1 MAFEQSDKF
10 RLIFLLGLTT
20 DWLDKAQDSLDNIE
34 LIGLVLENQVK
45 GLLDK
50 GESIE
55 SQITKARK
63 SGQTEMDVADE
74 VEWRTTFGT
83 GLLLELY
90 QILIQLSTL
99 TGLPINRLVLEQQ
112 LKANGVR
119 VGQRKFLNAKIPER
133 NTLFYLNNTESAN

>member
-1 MAFEQSDKF
+1 MAFEEGDKF
-10 RLIFLLGLTT
+10 RLIFLLGLTI

-34 LIGLVLENQVK
+34 SIGLVLENQVK

-50 GESIE
+50 GESVE

-90 QILIQLSTL
+90 QILIQVSTL

-133 NTLFYLNNTESAN
+133 NTLFYHSE

>member
-1 MAFEQSDKF
+1 MAFANPDKF
-10 RLIFLLGLTT
+10 RVITLLGLEL
-20 DWLDKAQDSLDNIE
+20 DWLDKVQDSLDNIE
-34 LIGLVLENQVK
+34 SIGLVLENQVK

-55 SQITKARK
+55 SEITKARK

-90 QILIQLSTL
+90 QTLIQLSTL

-119 VGQRKFLNAKIPER
+119 VGKRKHLNANIPER
-133 NTLFYLNNTESAN
+133 NTLFFGADNKTS